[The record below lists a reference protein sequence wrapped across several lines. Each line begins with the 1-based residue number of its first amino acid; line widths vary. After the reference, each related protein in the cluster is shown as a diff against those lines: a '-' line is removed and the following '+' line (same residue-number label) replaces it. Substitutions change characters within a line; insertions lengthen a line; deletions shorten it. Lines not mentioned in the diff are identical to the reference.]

1 MGRLGGGF
9 WGQSKIAAAGAAV
22 LALAA
27 CASTPSTIYDLAAAR
42 PSSAHGLRAQIR
54 IGQPTATA
62 DLDSDHILVRDS
74 QTLAT
79 LAGASW
85 PEPLPALFRA
95 RLAQSFVNAG
105 LGTRDRRPRRERGLR
120 GRSRYPRLRVRRRDE
135 RSACRHRRLDR
146 RARQRTDRGR
156 PDFHASRAGRFNRGR
171 RRRGGA
177 GSGGFDRHD
186 RNRQIRRQGVVRV
199 PPSRRRTA
207 SLKLAMM
214 APPCAGLGTSRKS
227 RISTASRGRRA
238 RIRFQRGNLQGT
250 AAV

>member
-22 LALAA
+22 LVLAA

-79 LAGASW
+79 LAGATW

-105 LGTRDRRPRRERGLR
+105 LGHAIDGPAAGADYE
-120 GRSRYPRLRVRRRDE
+120 VD
-135 RSACRHRRLDR
+135 LDI
-146 RARQRTDRGR
+146 RAFEFDAETKEAHVDI
-156 PDFHASRAGRFNRGR
+156 AAWIV
-171 RRRGGA
+171 A
-177 GSGGFDRHD
+177 LGSGRIADD
-186 RNRQIRRQGVVRV
+186 QIFTLRAPV
-199 PPSRRRTA
+199 A
-207 SLKLAMM
+207 STGAAYVAAALDQA
-214 APPCAGLGTSRKS
+214 A
-227 RISTASRGRRA
+227 STVMIGIVKFVAKA
-238 RIRFQRGNLQGT
+238 L
-250 AAV
+250 

>member
-9 WGQSKIAAAGAAV
+9 WGQSKIAAAGAVV

-85 PEPLPALFRA
+85 PEPLPALFRT

-105 LGTRDRRPRRERGLR
+105 LGHAVDGPAANADYE
-120 GRSRYPRLRVRRRDE
+120 VD
-135 RSACRHRRLDR
+135 LDI
-146 RARQRTDRGR
+146 RAFEFDAETKEAHVDI
-156 PDFHASRAGRFNRGR
+156 AAWIV
-171 RRRGGA
+171 A
-177 GSGGFDRHD
+177 LGSGRIAAD
-186 RNRQIRRQGVVRV
+186 QIFTLRAPV
-199 PPSRRRTA
+199 A
-207 SLKLAMM
+207 STDAADVAAALDQA
-214 APPCAGLGTSRKS
+214 A
-227 RISTASRGRRA
+227 STVMTGIVKFVAKA
-238 RIRFQRGNLQGT
+238 L
-250 AAV
+250 

>member
-9 WGQSKIAAAGAAV
+9 WGQSKIAAAGAAA

-79 LAGASW
+79 LAGATW
-85 PEPLPALFRA
+85 PEPLPALFRT

-105 LGTRDRRPRRERGLR
+105 LGHAVDGPAANADYE
-120 GRSRYPRLRVRRRDE
+120 VD
-135 RSACRHRRLDR
+135 LDI
-146 RARQRTDRGR
+146 RAFEFDAETKEAHVDI
-156 PDFHASRAGRFNRGR
+156 AAWIV
-171 RRRGGA
+171 A
-177 GSGGFDRHD
+177 LGSGRIADD
-186 RNRQIRRQGVVRV
+186 QIFTLRAPV
-199 PPSRRRTA
+199 A
-207 SLKLAMM
+207 STGAAYVAAALDQA
-214 APPCAGLGTSRKS
+214 A
-227 RISTASRGRRA
+227 STVMIGIVKFVAKA
-238 RIRFQRGNLQGT
+238 L
-250 AAV
+250 